1 MRQSRKKWERRR
13 EVHRN
18 KLAAVIFVIM
28 MIAFCVVNLA
38 TGDREFSATE
48 NRALEQR
55 PELTISGIES
65 GRWMEQY
72 ESYVSDQFAGRDF
85 WVMLK
90 SRVDLL
96 AGKRKANGVFKG
108 KDHYLLEDIAKPD
121 EDQMKENLSAMKM
134 FQKQYKDIP
143 MYMMLV
149 PNAAN
154 IESDKLPGYAVT
166 ENQEKQFKAIHST
179 LGSVYTW
186 VDVSDILKNTDQKK
200 SIITQIITG
209 QHLARITVI
218 RLFQKA

>member
-1 MRQSRKKWERRR
+1 MDG
-13 EVHRN
+13 
-18 KLAAVIFVIM
+18 AVRILCIRSVRGKRFLGN
-28 MIAFCVVNLA
+28 A
-38 TGDREFSATE
+38 
-48 NRALEQR
+48 
-55 PELTISGIES
+55 
-65 GRWMEQY
+65 
-72 ESYVSDQFAGRDF
+72 
-85 WVMLK
+85 K

-218 RLFQKA
+218 RLFQKHEA

>member
-1 MRQSRKKWERRR
+1 
-13 EVHRN
+13 
-18 KLAAVIFVIM
+18 
-28 MIAFCVVNLA
+28 
-38 TGDREFSATE
+38 
-48 NRALEQR
+48 
-55 PELTISGIES
+55 
-65 GRWMEQY
+65 
-72 ESYVSDQFAGRDF
+72 
-85 WVMLK
+85 MLK

-166 ENQEKQFKAIHST
+166 ENQ
-179 LGSVYTW
+179 
-186 VDVSDILKNTDQKK
+186 QKK